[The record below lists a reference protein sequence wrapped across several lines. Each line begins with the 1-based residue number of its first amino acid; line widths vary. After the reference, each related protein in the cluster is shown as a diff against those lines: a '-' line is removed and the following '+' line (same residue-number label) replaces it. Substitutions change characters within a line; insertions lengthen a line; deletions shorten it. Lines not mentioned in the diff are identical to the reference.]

1 MRSILFKI
9 LALVLLTNISLWI
22 FFLASDDFV
31 QNQIKNKKDHLYVT
45 SLLYGQMA
53 APILSNPNMTE
64 FEKKVEIGNVF
75 SDRGVVNS
83 KSVNIYRFEAGK
95 SIGGWFKYFDGAS
108 YSRQLPIK
116 ISSLEPVAFE
126 ENDAT
131 PSAIELFV
139 TGLFNFYKPL
149 VDRTVLTDPMVEE
162 RSRFFSQTEVLNDFD
177 SNYVLRTLAPIR
189 KGRETIGIV
198 EVRDHYGI
206 QDAYLGR
213 NKIRLRFLGGVTVIT
228 LALALALSTSIAFP
242 LRRLSKRLD
251 QKISP
256 TDISEQLEKFG
267 IKDMAVRRDEIGQL
281 HQSLVKLT
289 SQVVG
294 LFKAKE
300 QFAAEITHELK
311 NPIASIIA
319 YAETFE
325 GHAGPGNR
333 EIMKIKAQAARMNKL
348 VTEISEAAIVDND
361 LVMQKR
367 ERFDFTNTISEI
379 FKHYEDTNQYI
390 GLRFVHDIQPNV
402 IITGL
407 QERWGQVIVNLLDN
421 AVSFAQPEGV
431 IRVTLNQ
438 HAKKSIS
445 FVVEDS
451 GPGVPEEM
459 TEQIFERFFS
469 SRSGVALQKNASG
482 LGLALVK
489 QIVEAHE
496 GNILVERSSLG
507 GARFVILL

>member
-53 APILSNPNMTE
+53 APILSNPNITE

-213 NKIRLRFLGGVTVIT
+213 NKIRLRLLGGVTVIT

-267 IKDMAVRRDEIGQL
+267 IKHMADRRDEIGQL

-294 LFKAKE
+294 LFKEKE
-300 QFAAEITHELK
+300 QFAAEISHELK

-319 YAETFE
+319 YAETCE
-325 GHAGPGNR
+325 DQAGPGNR
-333 EIMKIKAQAARMNKL
+333 EIMKIKAQAVRMNKL

-367 ERFDFTNTISEI
+367 ERFDFSHTISEI
-379 FKHYEDTNQYI
+379 FKHYEDSNQHT
-390 GLRFVHDIQPNV
+390 GLKFVQNIEPNV
-402 IITGL
+402 MITGL

-431 IRVTLNQ
+431 IQVTLNQ
-438 HAKKSIS
+438 HVKTGIS
-445 FVVEDS
+445 FIVEDS

-459 TEQIFERFFS
+459 TKQIFERFFT
-469 SRSGVALQKNASG
+469 SRSGAATQVNSAG

-489 QIVEAHE
+489 QIVEAHD
-496 GNILVERSSLG
+496 GKIKVKHSSLG
-507 GARFVILL
+507 GANFTILL